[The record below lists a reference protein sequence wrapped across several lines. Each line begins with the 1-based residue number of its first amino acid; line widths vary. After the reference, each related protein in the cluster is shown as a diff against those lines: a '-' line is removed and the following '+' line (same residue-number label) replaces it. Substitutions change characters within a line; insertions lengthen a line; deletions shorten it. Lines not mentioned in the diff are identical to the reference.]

1 RESVNQIDYIVKKL
15 RETSFSRRAQA
26 ITWVPEKD
34 MWADSP
40 PCLQRVWCTI
50 REDKLV
56 MRTAWRSR
64 DVFRAMHMNILAMT
78 ELQKM
83 MAEQLNVPV
92 GPYLDFSNSA
102 HIYEK
107 RYGNV
112 ERFISVLKK
121 RSR

>member
-1 RESVNQIDYIVKKL
+1 
-15 RETSFSRRAQA
+15 
-26 ITWVPEKD
+26 
-34 MWADSP
+34 
-40 PCLQRVWCTI
+40 
-50 REDKLV
+50 
-56 MRTAWRSR
+56 
-64 DVFRAMHMNILAMT
+64 MNILAMT

-107 RYGNV
+107 SYGNV